1 VDETGRP
8 WQLLIH
14 EIPTKPL
21 YLRAKVRGLLA
32 KAGAVALKDS
42 VYLLPTRG
50 GARSELEA
58 IATVAVEGGGDA
70 FLFEASPVDARLERR
85 LTETFQRARS
95 ADYQALASEIRRWL
109 GRRQAADAGAGV
121 LRSRLTHARRRL
133 EAIARVD
140 FFDASARGEA
150 EAAIAELESR
160 AQVSSELAPK
170 RRHADLI
177 GRTWV
182 TRHGVQVDRIAS
194 AWFVRRFI
202 DPRARF
208 RFLDPGADEIRPGE
222 IRFDMKDG
230 DFTHEGDHC
239 TFETLIA
246 RTGVHDPALSRVAE
260 VVHDIDIKD
269 GKFARSEALGV
280 EQLLRGILL
289 TTPDD
294 EGRLESGFAL
304 FDTLYHSF
312 APPSARTRI
321 PSNGP

>member
-1 VDETGRP
+1 MVETGRP

-42 VYLLPTRG
+42 VYLLPTRE
-50 GARSELEA
+50 GARSELGA

-70 FLFEASPVDARLERR
+70 FLFEASCVDARLERR
-85 LTETFQRARS
+85 LTEAFQRARS
-95 ADYQALASEIRRWL
+95 ADYQALASEIRRRL
-109 GRRQAADAGAGV
+109 GRRQAASARPGV
-121 LRSRLTHARRRL
+121 LRSRLTRARRRL

-140 FFDASARGEA
+140 FFDSKARGDA
-150 EAAIAELESR
+150 EAAVAELEDRTRSGLR
-160 AQVSSELAPK
+160 PE
-170 RRHADLI
+170 RRHAELV

-182 TRHGVQVDRIAS
+182 TRRGVQVDRIAS

-208 RFLDPGADEIRPGE
+208 RFIDPGADEIREGE

-246 RTGVHDPALSRVAE
+246 HTGIRDPALSRVAE

-269 GKFARSEALGV
+269 GKFARVEARGV

-289 TTPDD
+289 ATPDD

-312 APPSARTRI
+312 APPSART
-321 PSNGP
+321 